1 MTSATVVGPADMAPG
16 PLPDGDEAVEAAL
29 RPPAFTTDPYPTYER
44 LRQEAPVYWSPYF
57 QQWLVTHGELV
68 TEIARTWEIFSSV
81 GWDAFFLSQLPA
93 DLRPE
98 IPTVIDHYK
107 TVNISTTDPPVHT
120 RLRRLLSKAFT
131 PRRIATLEDRIRA
144 RAEQLLDDLDGGVG
158 GGHSGGVG
166 ENNRGGIAGGIS
178 GGVAGESAG
187 GTSDGNGR
195 GAGDGNGRGAG
206 DGNAG
211 GSGSRG
217 EGAGGD
223 GAGAGARDEVRFDLI
238 EALAYPLPVAVIG
251 ELYGVGDDDHADLKR
266 WSKAVVAYTGSSVAH
281 PDLARELDTAL
292 AQFRAYLR
300 ALVADRRREPRDDLL
315 SDLVVA
321 VDEGERLTVDELV
334 ATSINLL
341 FAGHETTTNLIGN
354 GTLSLLRHPEQLAVL
369 RRQPDLIP
377 GAVEELL
384 RYDSPVQRVRRITTR
399 DIVIGGREIPK
410 GTPVT
415 AFLGSANRDPAQWD
429 RPDELDVT
437 RPDVFPM
444 SFGGG
449 PHYCIGA
456 ALARLEGRIAFET
469 LLGRF
474 EHLEIAE
481 GFENRWHPNVAFRG
495 LVELPLRGV
504 PAAR

>member
-1 MTSATVVGPADMAPG
+1 MTSATVVGPPDLVPG

-29 RPPAFTTDPYPTYER
+29 RPPAFTTDPYPTYAR
-44 LRQEAPVYWSPYF
+44 LRAEAPVYWSPYF

-93 DLRPE
+93 DLRPQ

-144 RAEQLLDDLDGGVG
+144 RAEQLLDDLDGGAGDGTG
-158 GGHSGGVG
+158 GGAADGSGGG
-166 ENNRGGIAGGIS
+166 SSDGNRGGAG
-178 GGVAGESAG
+178 
-187 GTSDGNGR
+187 N
-195 GAGDGNGRGAG
+195 
-206 DGNAG
+206 GNAG
-211 GSGSRG
+211 RSGS
-217 EGAGGD
+217 GD
-223 GAGAGARDEVRFDLI
+223 GAGSRDEVHFDLI
-238 EALAYPLPVAVIG
+238 ETLAYPLPVAVIG

-281 PDLARELDTAL
+281 ADLARELDTAL
-292 AQFRAYLR
+292 AEFRAYLR
-300 ALVADRRREPRDDLL
+300 GLVADRRREPRDDLL

-321 VDEGERLTVDELV
+321 VDEGERLAEDELV

-354 GTLSLLRHPEQLAVL
+354 GMLSLLRHPEQLDVL
-369 RRQPDLIP
+369 RRRPELIP

-384 RYDSPVQRVRRITTR
+384 RYDSPVQRVRRITTC
-399 DIVIGGREIPK
+399 DILIGGREIPK

-469 LLGRF
+469 LLERF
-474 EHLEIAE
+474 EHLELSE
-481 GFENRWHPNVAFRG
+481 RFENRWHPNVAFRG
-495 LVELPLRGV
+495 LVTLPLRAV
-504 PAAR
+504 RAAR

>member
-1 MTSATVVGPADMAPG
+1 MTSATLVGPPDLAPG

-29 RPPAFTTDPYPTYER
+29 HPPRFTDDPYPVYAR
-44 LRQEAPVYWSPYF
+44 LREEAPVYWSPYF
-57 QQWLVTHGELV
+57 GQWLVSRGELV

-81 GWDAFFLSQLPA
+81 GWDSFFLSQLPD
-93 DLRPE
+93 DLRPQ
-98 IPTVIDHYK
+98 IPTVIDHFR

-144 RAEQLLDDLDGGVG
+144 RAEQLLDDLDGGAG
-158 GGHSGGVG
+158 GG
-166 ENNRGGIAGGIS
+166 N
-178 GGVAGESAG
+178 
-187 GTSDGNGR
+187 SDG
-195 GAGDGNGRGAG
+195 AL
-206 DGNAG
+206 G
-211 GSGSRG
+211 GSGGGPGAGNSGGGAAGSGSTGRSGSGGGDPARGRG
-217 EGAGGD
+217 E
-223 GAGAGARDEVRFDLI
+223 VCFDLI
-238 EALAYPLPVAVIG
+238 ETLAYPLPVAVIG

-266 WSKAVVAYTGSSVAH
+266 WSKAVVAYTGSSIAH
-281 PDLARELDTAL
+281 PHLARELDTAL
-292 AQFRAYLR
+292 AEFRAYLR
-300 ALVADRRREPRDDLL
+300 GLVAERRQRPRDDLL
-315 SDLVVA
+315 SDLVAA
-321 VDEGERLTVDELV
+321 VDDGERLAEDELV

-354 GTLSLLRHPEQLAVL
+354 GTLALLRHPEQLDLL
-369 RRQPDLIP
+369 RRRPELLP

-384 RYDSPVQRVRRITTR
+384 RYDSPVQRVRRITTC
-399 DIVIGGREIPK
+399 DILIGGREIPK

-437 RPDVFPM
+437 RPDVVPM

-474 EHLEIAE
+474 DELRLSES
-481 GFENRWHPNVAFRG
+481 FQNRWHPNVAFRG
-495 LVELPLRGV
+495 LVELPLEGV
-504 PAAR
+504 RAAR

>member
-1 MTSATVVGPADMAPG
+1 M
-16 PLPDGDEAVEAAL
+16 
-29 RPPAFTTDPYPTYER
+29 
-44 LRQEAPVYWSPYF
+44 
-57 QQWLVTHGELV
+57 
-68 TEIARTWEIFSSV
+68 
-81 GWDAFFLSQLPA
+81 
-93 DLRPE
+93 
-98 IPTVIDHYK
+98 
-107 TVNISTTDPPVHT
+107 HT
-120 RLRRLLSKAFT
+120 PLRRLLSKAFT
-131 PRRIATLEDRIRA
+131 PRRIATLEGRIRV
-144 RAEQLLDDLDGGVG
+144 RAEQLLDDLGG
-158 GGHSGGVG
+158 
-166 ENNRGGIAGGIS
+166 
-178 GGVAGESAG
+178 
-187 GTSDGNGR
+187 
-195 GAGDGNGRGAG
+195 
-206 DGNAG
+206 
-211 GSGSRG
+211 
-217 EGAGGD
+217 GAGGGNGS
-223 GAGAGARDEVRFDLI
+223 GADSGGEVGFDLI
-238 EALAYPLPVAVIG
+238 ETLAYPLPVAVIG
-251 ELYGVGDDDHADLKR
+251 ELYGVGDDDHTDLKR

-281 PDLARELDTAL
+281 ADLARELDTAL
-292 AQFRAYLR
+292 AEFRAYLR
-300 ALVADRRREPRDDLL
+300 GLVADRRRQPRDDLL

-321 VDEGERLTVDELV
+321 VDEGERLAEDELV

-354 GTLSLLRHPEQLAVL
+354 GTLSLLRHPDQLDVL

-399 DIVIGGREIPK
+399 DIRIGGREIPK

-469 LLGRF
+469 LLDRF
-474 EHLEIAE
+474 DELRLDD

-504 PAAR
+504 RAAR

>member
-1 MTSATVVGPADMAPG
+1 MTAATVIGPPDLAPG
-16 PLPDGDEAVEAAL
+16 TLPDGDEAVEEAL
-29 RPPAFTTDPYPTYER
+29 RPPSFTTDPYPTYAR
-44 LRQEAPVYWSPYF
+44 LREEAPVYWSPYF
-57 QQWLVTHGELV
+57 RQWLVTQGELV

-81 GWDAFFLSQLPA
+81 GWDSFFLSQLPA

-98 IPTVIDHYK
+98 IPTVIDHFR

-131 PRRIATLEDRIRA
+131 PRRIAMLEDRVRA
-144 RAEQLLDDLDGGVG
+144 RAEQLVDDVG
-158 GGHSGGVG
+158 DVDNVG
-166 ENNRGGIAGGIS
+166 D
-178 GGVAGESAG
+178 V
-187 GTSDGNGR
+187 
-195 GAGDGNGRGAG
+195 GDGYRG
-206 DGNAG
+206 D
-211 GSGSRG
+211 
-217 EGAGGD
+217 GD
-223 GAGAGARDEVRFDLI
+223 GAGNGKGTGDEIEFDLI
-238 EALAYPLPVAVIG
+238 ATLAYPLPVAVIG
-251 ELYGVGDDDHADLKR
+251 ELYGVGDGDHADLKR

-281 PDLARELDTAL
+281 PHLARELDVAL
-292 AQFRAYLR
+292 AEFRAYLR
-300 ALVADRRREPRDDLL
+300 NLVAERRRRPRDDLL
-315 SDLVVA
+315 SDLVAA
-321 VDEGERLTVDELV
+321 VDEGERLAEDELV

-354 GTLSLLRHPEQLAVL
+354 GTLALLRHPDQLETL
-369 RRQPDLIP
+369 RRRPELLP
-377 GAVEELL
+377 GAIEELL
-384 RYDSPVQRVRRITTR
+384 RFDSPVQRVRRITTC
-399 DIVIGGREIPK
+399 DITIGGRDIPK

-469 LLGRF
+469 LLDRFDDLQLSERF
-474 EHLEIAE
+474 ED
-481 GFENRWHPNVAFRG
+481 RWHPNVAFRG

-504 PAAR
+504 PAGR

>member
-1 MTSATVVGPADMAPG
+1 MTAATVIGPPDLAPG
-16 PLPDGDEAVEAAL
+16 TLPDGDEAVEEAL
-29 RPPAFTTDPYPTYER
+29 RPPSFTTDPYPTYAR
-44 LRQEAPVYWSPYF
+44 LREEAPVYWSPYF
-57 QQWLVTHGELV
+57 RQWLVTQGELV

-81 GWDAFFLSQLPA
+81 GWDSFFLSQLPA

-98 IPTVIDHYK
+98 IPTVIDHFR

-131 PRRIATLEDRIRA
+131 PRRIAMLEDRVRA
-144 RAEQLLDDLDGGVG
+144 RAEQLVDDVADVDDVG
-158 GGHSGGVG
+158 DVDNVG
-166 ENNRGGIAGGIS
+166 D
-178 GGVAGESAG
+178 V
-187 GTSDGNGR
+187 
-195 GAGDGNGRGAG
+195 GDGNRG
-206 DGNAG
+206 D
-211 GSGSRG
+211 
-217 EGAGGD
+217 GD
-223 GAGAGARDEVRFDLI
+223 GAGNGKGTGDEIEFDLI
-238 EALAYPLPVAVIG
+238 ATLAYPLPVAVIG
-251 ELYGVGDDDHADLKR
+251 ELYGVGDGDHADLKR

-281 PDLARELDTAL
+281 PHLARELDVAL
-292 AQFRAYLR
+292 AEFRAYLR
-300 ALVADRRREPRDDLL
+300 NLVAERRRRPRDDLL
-315 SDLVVA
+315 SDLVAA
-321 VDEGERLTVDELV
+321 VDQGERLAEDELV

-354 GTLSLLRHPEQLAVL
+354 GTLALLRHPDQLETL
-369 RRQPDLIP
+369 RRRPELLP
-377 GAVEELL
+377 GAIEELL
-384 RYDSPVQRVRRITTR
+384 RFDSPVQRVRRITTC
-399 DIVIGGREIPK
+399 DITIGGRDIPK

-469 LLGRF
+469 LLDRFDDLQLSERF
-474 EHLEIAE
+474 ED
-481 GFENRWHPNVAFRG
+481 RWHPNVAFRG

-504 PAAR
+504 SAGR

>member
-1 MTSATVVGPADMAPG
+1 MISATVVGPPDLAPG

-29 RPPAFTTDPYPTYER
+29 RPPAFTTDPYPTYAK

-81 GWDAFFLSQLPA
+81 GWDAFFLSQLPD

-98 IPTVIDHYK
+98 IPTVIDHFR
-107 TVNISTTDPPVHT
+107 TVNISTQDPPVHT

-131 PRRIATLEDRIRA
+131 PRRIGTLEDRIRA
-144 RAEQLLDDLDGGVG
+144 RAEQLLDDLAGRDGG
-158 GGHSGGVG
+158 
-166 ENNRGGIAGGIS
+166 
-178 GGVAGESAG
+178 
-187 GTSDGNGR
+187 
-195 GAGDGNGRGAG
+195 
-206 DGNAG
+206 
-211 GSGSRG
+211 RG
-217 EGAGGD
+217 EGAGDGGRGD
-223 GAGAGARDEVRFDLI
+223 ASGTGIRSADGNGPGARDEVRFDLI
-238 EALAYPLPVAVIG
+238 ETLAYPLPVAVIG
-251 ELYGVGDDDHADLKR
+251 ELYGVGDDDHTDLKR

-281 PDLARELDTAL
+281 SDLARELDTAL
-292 AQFRAYLR
+292 AEFRAYLR
-300 ALVADRRREPRDDLL
+300 GLVAERRRRPRDDLL
-315 SDLVVA
+315 SDLVLA
-321 VDEGERLTVDELV
+321 VDEGDRLSEEELV

-354 GTLSLLRHPEQLAVL
+354 GTLSLLRHPDQLEVL
-369 RRQPDLIP
+369 RQRPDLIP

-384 RYDSPVQRVRRITTR
+384 RYDSPVQRVRRITTC
-399 DIVIGGREIPK
+399 DILIGGREIPK

-415 AFLGSANRDPAQWD
+415 AFLGSANRDPDQWE

-474 EHLEIAE
+474 DELRLSES
-481 GFENRWHPNVAFRG
+481 FQNRWHPNVAFRG
-495 LVELPLRGV
+495 LVELPLEGV
-504 PAAR
+504 RAAR

>member
-1 MTSATVVGPADMAPG
+1 MTSATIVGPPDLAPG

-29 RPPAFTTDPYPTYER
+29 HPPSFTTDPYPVYAR
-44 LRQEAPVYWSPYF
+44 LRSEAPVYWSPYF
-57 QQWLVTHGELV
+57 GQWLVSHGELV

-98 IPTVIDHYK
+98 IPTVIDHFR
-107 TVNISTTDPPVHT
+107 TVNISTQDPPVHT

-131 PRRIATLEDRIRA
+131 PRRIATLEDKIRA
-144 RAEQLLDDLDGGVG
+144 RAGGLLD
-158 GGHSGGVG
+158 
-166 ENNRGGIAGGIS
+166 E
-178 GGVAGESAG
+178 VAP
-187 GTSDGNGR
+187 
-195 GAGDGNGRGAG
+195 
-206 DGNAG
+206 
-211 GSGSRG
+211 
-217 EGAGGD
+217 AGGD
-223 GAGAGARDEVRFDLI
+223 GDEAQFDLI
-238 EALAYPLPVAVIG
+238 ATLAYPLPVAVIG
-251 ELYGVGDDDHADLKR
+251 ELYGVGDSDHADLKR

-281 PDLARELDTAL
+281 AHLARELDTAL
-292 AQFRAYLR
+292 AEFRAYLHG
-300 ALVADRRREPRDDLL
+300 LVAERRSRPRDDLL
-315 SDLVVA
+315 SDLVMA
-321 VDEGERLTVDELV
+321 VDEGERLAEDELV

-354 GTLSLLRHPEQLAVL
+354 GMLSLLRHPDQLAVL
-369 RRQPDLIP
+369 RQRPELIP

-384 RYDSPVQRVRRITTR
+384 RYDSPVQRVRRITTC
-399 DIVIGGREIPK
+399 DILIGGREIPK
-410 GTPVT
+410 GTPIT
-415 AFLGSANRDPAQWD
+415 AFLGSANRDPHQFD

-469 LLGRF
+469 LLDRF
-474 EHLEIAE
+474 ADLRLDD

-504 PAAR
+504 PASR

>member
-1 MTSATVVGPADMAPG
+1 MTSATVIGPPDLAPG
-16 PLPDGDEAVEAAL
+16 TLPDGDEAVEEAL
-29 RPPAFTTDPYPTYER
+29 RPPSFTTDPYPTYAR
-44 LRQEAPVYWSPYF
+44 LREEAPVYWSPYF
-57 QQWLVTHGELV
+57 RQWLVTQGELV

-81 GWDAFFLSQLPA
+81 GWDSFFLSQLPA

-98 IPTVIDHYK
+98 IPTVIDHFR

-131 PRRIATLEDRIRA
+131 PRRIAMLEDRVRA
-144 RAEQLLDDLDGGVG
+144 RAEQLVDDVG
-158 GGHSGGVG
+158 DVDNVG
-166 ENNRGGIAGGIS
+166 D
-178 GGVAGESAG
+178 V
-187 GTSDGNGR
+187 
-195 GAGDGNGRGAG
+195 GDGNRG
-206 DGNAG
+206 D
-211 GSGSRG
+211 
-217 EGAGGD
+217 GD
-223 GAGAGARDEVRFDLI
+223 GAGNGKGTGDEIEFDLI
-238 EALAYPLPVAVIG
+238 ATLAYPLPVAVIG
-251 ELYGVGDDDHADLKR
+251 ELYGVGDGDHADLKR

-281 PDLARELDTAL
+281 PHLARELDVAL
-292 AQFRAYLR
+292 AEFRAYLR
-300 ALVADRRREPRDDLL
+300 NLVAERRRRPRDDLL
-315 SDLVVA
+315 SDLVAA
-321 VDEGERLTVDELV
+321 VDEGERLAEDELV

-354 GTLSLLRHPEQLAVL
+354 GTLALLRHPDQLETL
-369 RRQPDLIP
+369 RRRPELLP
-377 GAVEELL
+377 GAIEELL
-384 RYDSPVQRVRRITTR
+384 RFDSPVQRVRRITTC
-399 DIVIGGREIPK
+399 DITIGGRDIPK

-469 LLGRF
+469 LLDRFDDLQLSERF
-474 EHLEIAE
+474 ED
-481 GFENRWHPNVAFRG
+481 RWHPNVAFRG

-504 PAAR
+504 PAGR

>member
-1 MTSATVVGPADMAPG
+1 MTSATVVGPPDLAPG

-29 RPPAFTTDPYPTYER
+29 RPPAFTTDPYPTYAK

-81 GWDAFFLSQLPA
+81 GWDAFFLSQLPD

-98 IPTVIDHYK
+98 IPTVIDHFR
-107 TVNISTTDPPVHT
+107 TVNISTQDPPVHT

-131 PRRIATLEDRIRA
+131 QRRIGTLEDRIRA
-144 RAEQLLDDLDGGVG
+144 RAEQLLDALDR
-158 GGHSGGVG
+158 G
-166 ENNRGGIAGGIS
+166 E
-178 GGVAGESAG
+178 
-187 GTSDGNGR
+187 GR
-195 GAGDGNGRGAG
+195 
-206 DGNAG
+206 
-211 GSGSRG
+211 RG
-217 EGAGGD
+217 EGAGNGGRGGRSRDGD
-223 GAGAGARDEVRFDLI
+223 ASGTGPRSADGNGPGARDEVCFDLI
-238 EALAYPLPVAVIG
+238 ETLAYPLPVAVIG
-251 ELYGVGDDDHADLKR
+251 ELYGVGDDDHTDLKR

-281 PDLARELDTAL
+281 ADLARELDTAL
-292 AQFRAYLR
+292 AEFRAYLR

-315 SDLVVA
+315 SDLVMA
-321 VDEGERLTVDELV
+321 VDEGERLAEEELV

-354 GTLSLLRHPEQLAVL
+354 GTLSLLRHPDQLAVL
-369 RRQPDLIP
+369 RQRPELIP

-384 RYDSPVQRVRRITTR
+384 RYDSPVQRVRRITTC
-399 DIVIGGREIPK
+399 DILIGGREIPK
-410 GTPVT
+410 GTPIT
-415 AFLGSANRDPAQWD
+415 AFLGSANRDPHQFD

-469 LLGRF
+469 LLDRF
-474 EHLEIAE
+474 ADLHLDD

-504 PAAR
+504 PASR

>member
-1 MTSATVVGPADMAPG
+1 MSSATVVGPPDLPPG

-29 RPPAFTTDPYPTYER
+29 RPPAFTTDPYPTYAR
-44 LRQEAPVYWSPYF
+44 LRGEAPVYWSPYF
-57 QQWLVTHGELV
+57 RQWLVTRGELV
-68 TEIARTWEIFSSV
+68 VEIARTWEIFSSV
-81 GWDAFFLSQLPA
+81 GWDSFFLSQLPD

-98 IPTVIDHYK
+98 IPTVIDHYR

-131 PRRIATLEDRIRA
+131 PRRIAMLEDRVRA
-144 RAEQLLDDLDGGVG
+144 RAEQLLAETG
-158 GGHSGGVG
+158 GG
-166 ENNRGGIAGGIS
+166 A
-178 GGVAGESAG
+178 A
-187 GTSDGNGR
+187 DGNG
-195 GAGDGNGRGAG
+195 GGTGDGNGGAAG
-206 DGNAG
+206 SGNAG
-211 GSGSRG
+211 RYRS
-217 EGAGGD
+217 GD
-223 GAGAGARDEVRFDLI
+223 GGGAGARDEVHFDLI
-238 EALAYPLPVAVIG
+238 ETLAYPLPVAVIG
-251 ELYGVGDDDHADLKR
+251 ELYGVGDDDHNDLKR

-281 PDLARELDTAL
+281 ADLARELDTAL
-292 AQFRAYLR
+292 AEFRAYLR
-300 ALVADRRREPRDDLL
+300 GLVADRRREPRDDLL
-315 SDLVVA
+315 SDLVAA
-321 VDEGERLTVDELV
+321 VDEGERLTEDELV

-354 GTLSLLRHPEQLAVL
+354 GMLSLLRHPDQLAVL
-369 RRQPDLIP
+369 RRRPELLP

-399 DIVIGGREIPK
+399 DITIGGRDIPR

-456 ALARLEGRIAFET
+456 ALARLEGRLAFET
-469 LLGRF
+469 LLDRF
-474 EHLEIAE
+474 EHLELAD
-481 GFENRWHPNVAFRG
+481 GFEDRWHPNVAFRG

-504 PAAR
+504 PTAA